1 MVSRRKTKITPDDFR
16 MFDARAARGLEVARA
31 IDNKAPMPYS
41 VLVRSHSFEDF
52 VAMLTPKRLELLRLA
67 RSGNR
72 SIKELAA
79 AARRDP
85 SAVSKDV
92 AKLVELGLVQ
102 VFAEASGGHGVKKIV
117 RPVADDIE
125 VIQRQHEYACA
136 PA

>member
-1 MVSRRKTKITPDDFR
+1 MDSRRKTKITPDDFR

-92 AKLVELGLVQ
+92 AKLAELGLVQ
-102 VFAEASGGHGVKKIV
+102 VFAEASAGHGVKKIV
-117 RPVADDIE
+117 RPIADDIE